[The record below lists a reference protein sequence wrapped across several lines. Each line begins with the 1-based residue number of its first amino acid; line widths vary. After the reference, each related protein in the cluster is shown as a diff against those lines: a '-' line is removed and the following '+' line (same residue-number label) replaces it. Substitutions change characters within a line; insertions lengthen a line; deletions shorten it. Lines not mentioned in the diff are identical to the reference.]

1 MEGRVGVEDGYSVW
15 YRVVGGGP
23 ADPGRAGV
31 PLLVLHGGPGC
42 GYDYLEPLEALAADR
57 PVVFYDQLGSGRSDR
72 PVDDPGRWVIDRF
85 VREIDRVRAALGL
98 DRVHLL
104 GHSWGGWLAIEY
116 LTTRPGGAAAAGVE
130 RTVLASTSASLPAF
144 EAETRRL
151 RTLLPA
157 EVQAALDE
165 GDATGDVT
173 TDAYQRAAER
183 FYAEHV
189 CRLPE
194 WPEPMLRTIANLENN
209 QSYEV
214 MQGPN
219 ELVITGNLRT
229 WDRSADLAA
238 IDVPTLVT
246 CGRHDEMGPPCAGPL
261 AAGIPGAELAVFEHS
276 AHTAHLEEPEAYQ
289 AAVAAFLGRRG

>member
-1 MEGRVGVEDGYSVW
+1 MERRVEVEDGYSVW
-15 YRVVGGGP
+15 CRVVGGGP
-23 ADPGRAGV
+23 DDPGRDET

-42 GYDYLEPLEALAADR
+42 GHDYLEPLSALAAQR
-57 PVVFYDQLGSGRSDR
+57 PVVFYDQLGCGRSDR
-72 PVDDPGRWVIDRF
+72 PDDRARWVIDRF
-85 VREIDRVRAALGL
+85 VAEIDLVRAALGL

-104 GHSWGGWLAIEY
+104 GQSWGGWLAIEY
-116 LTTRPGGAAAAGVE
+116 LTTRPAGPAAAGVE
-130 RTVLASTSASLPAF
+130 RAVLASTSASLAAF

-151 RTLLPA
+151 RSLLPA

-173 TDAYQRAAER
+173 SEAYTRAADE
-183 FYAEHV
+183 FYARHV
-189 CRLPE
+189 CRLAE
-194 WPEPMLRTIANLENN
+194 WPEPMLRTVANLDRN

-229 WDRSADLAA
+229 WDRTADLAR

-246 CGRHDEMGPPCAGPL
+246 CGRHDEMGPPCAEPL
-261 AAGIPGAELAVFEHS
+261 VAAIPQAELAVFEDS
-276 AHTAHLEEPEAYQ
+276 SHTAHLEEPEAYL
-289 AAVAAFLGRRG
+289 AAVAAFLAQG

>member
-1 MEGRVGVEDGYSVW
+1 MEGRIEVEDGNSVW
-15 YRVVGGGP
+15 YRIVGGGP
-23 ADPGRAGV
+23 TDPGADEV

-42 GYDYLEPLEALAADR
+42 GHDYLEPLEALAAHR
-57 PVVFYDQLGSGRSDR
+57 PLVFYDQLGSGRSDR
-72 PVDDPGRWVIDRF
+72 PVDRPGRWVIDRF
-85 VREIDRVRAALGL
+85 VREIDLVRSALGL

-116 LTTRPGGAAAAGVE
+116 LTTRPAGAAAAGVE
-130 RTVLASTSASLPAF
+130 RAVLASTSASLAAF

-157 EVQAALDE
+157 DARAALDE

-173 TDAYQRAAER
+173 SDTYQRAADQ
-183 FYAEHV
+183 FYARHV
-189 CRLPE
+189 CRLSD
-194 WPEPMLRTIANLENN
+194 WPEPMLRTIDNLENN

-229 WDRSADLAA
+229 WDRSADLGR

-246 CGRHDEMGPPCAGPL
+246 CGHHDEMGPPCAEPL
-261 AAGIPGAELAVFEHS
+261 VAGIPGAERAVFEHS
-276 AHTAHLEEPEAYQ
+276 SHTAHLEEPEAYL
-289 AAVAAFLGRRG
+289 AAVASFLRR

>member
-1 MEGRVGVEDGYSVW
+1 MEGRIEVEDGYSVW
-15 YRVVGGGP
+15 YRIAGGGP
-23 ADPGRAGV
+23 GDPGRDAV

-42 GYDYLEPLEALAADR
+42 GHDYLEPLEALAADR
-57 PVVFYDQLGSGRSDR
+57 PVVFYDQLGCGRSDR

-85 VREIDRVRAALGL
+85 VQEIDLVRAALGL

-116 LTTRPGGAAAAGVE
+116 LTTRPAGPAAAGVE
-130 RTVLASTSASLPAF
+130 RAVLASTSASLAAF

-157 EVQAALDE
+157 EAQAALDE
-165 GDATGDVT
+165 GGATGDVT
-173 TDAYQRAAER
+173 SDTYQRAADQ
-183 FYAEHV
+183 FYARHV
-189 CRLPE
+189 CRLAE
-194 WPEPMLRTIANLENN
+194 WPEPMRRTIANLENN

-229 WDRSADLAA
+229 WDRTADLWA

-246 CGRHDEMGPPCAGPL
+246 CGRHDEMGPPCAHPL
-261 AAGIPGAELAVFEHS
+261 VESIPEAEQAVFEHS
-276 AHTAHLEEPEAYQ
+276 SHTAHLEEPEAYL
-289 AAVAAFLGRRG
+289 ATVGAFLSRR